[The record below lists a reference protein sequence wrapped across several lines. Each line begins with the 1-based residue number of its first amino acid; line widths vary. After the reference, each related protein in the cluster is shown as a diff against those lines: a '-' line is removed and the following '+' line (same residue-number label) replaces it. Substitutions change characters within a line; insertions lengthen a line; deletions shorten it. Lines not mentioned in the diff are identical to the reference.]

1 MGNAPQNPS
10 RLTISFTCSDF
21 PCSIEF
27 DVSAADLAPRLEAA
41 IQAIVAAGGSA
52 PAAPAAPRSEPVA
65 TSEPPADLPANVR
78 EAWSK
83 TMPFGKNKGQRLG
96 EQSDKELTY
105 LAKEARMDD
114 IRSAAKL
121 LLIHRLGS

>member
-1 MGNAPQNPS
+1 MGNAPQTPS
-10 RLTISFTCSDF
+10 RLTIHFQVEGF
-21 PCSIEF
+21 PADVSF

-41 IQAIVAAGGSA
+41 IKAIVAAGGTA
-52 PAAPAAPRSEPVA
+52 PAAAPAPRSEPVA
-65 TSEPPADLPANVR
+65 TSEPPTDIPANVR
-78 EAWSK
+78 DAWVK
-83 TMPFGKNKGQRLG
+83 VMPFGKNKGQRLG

-114 IRSAAKL
+114 IRAAAKL